1 MGYNASIPMRF
12 ELYTRDSKLSSEFW
26 RALIEKITRRIGYF
40 DHWTLEL
47 AFTPNQL
54 LFFLESKKDFSG
66 FATEFAP
73 FIIRWDKNYQEEQY
87 PPMRSCYVDFSSKEN
102 IIRLKERE
110 QIRTGR
116 TLKGI
121 RWHFYHAPVSYS
133 VLELY
138 FVDAAGKA
146 FRCRRRFVNTR
157 WSFLDIDLSQGVQYK
172 QKEIP
177 LYVQVQKTV
186 ELLSDRPDGA
196 LVQVPG
202 FPYFQEP
209 KYLPLSKYS
218 HERHG
223 LVLGQTGT
231 GKSRYLSH
239 FIRQLEVQGM
249 TETHTVVVLDPHA
262 ALYTDFSDNPAHA
275 NVDFVRTA
283 CQLFAQFGE
292 PTLASELTILL
303 FKTLMKD
310 QFNSKAERVLKYAL
324 FTLFTGEKM
333 SLETLR
339 KFLTDVIVRK
349 EVLMN
354 ARVAEGI
361 QIFFDT
367 EFGELQTKFYQE
379 SILPILTLLDELAF
393 LPITNFETA
402 ASLSD
407 LVDNNSLVFMSLDR
421 TALGQKAT
429 KLIAGLLIQQIFL
442 LAQSGKLKKKVMFL
456 IDEVSVV
463 QNEALAAIL
472 SEARKFGLSLTLSQQ
487 YLQQIDTSILQSVI
501 TNVSNYV
508 IFKVSEEDAND
519 LASNLEFSFP
529 EELFAASMER
539 AAYEKHLKVKMMTEL
554 NPRECLV
561 RVFSDGKFYPM
572 IKARTIDT

>member
-1 MGYNASIPMRF
+1 MIHYFHIMRF
-12 ELYTRDSKLSSEFW
+12 ELYTNEKKLTAEFW
-26 RALIEKITRRIGYF
+26 KAFIEKITKRIDYF

-54 LFFLESKKDFSG
+54 LFFIESKKDFSG
-66 FATEFAP
+66 YANELAP
-73 FIIRWDKNYQEEQY
+73 FIIRWDKEYKGEQY
-87 PPMRSCYVDFSSKEN
+87 PQMKSCYVDFSTKVN

-110 QIRTGR
+110 QLRMNR

-133 VLELY
+133 ELEMF
-138 FVDAAGKA
+138 FVDGAGKA
-146 FRCRRRFVNTR
+146 FRCKRRFVNTR
-157 WSFLDIDLSQGVQYK
+157 WNFLDLDLSESIQYK
-172 QKEIP
+172 PKEIP

-186 ELLSDRPDGA
+186 ELLSDDPAGA
-196 LVQVPG
+196 LLSVPG

-209 KYLPLSKYS
+209 KYLPLNKYS

-239 FIRQLEVQGM
+239 FIRQLELQGI
-249 TETHTVVVLDPHA
+249 TETHTVVILDPHA
-262 ALYTDFSDNPAHA
+262 ALYTDFSDNAAHA

-303 FKTLMKD
+303 FKTLMKE
-310 QFNSKAERVLKYAL
+310 QFNPKAERVLKYTL
-324 FTLFTGEKM
+324 FTLFTGGMM

-339 KFLTDVIVRK
+339 KFLTDVMTRK

-354 ARVAEGI
+354 TKIAEGI

-402 ASLSD
+402 ASLGD
-407 LVDNNSLVFMSLDR
+407 LVDNHSLVFLSLDR

-442 LAQSGKLKKKVMFL
+442 LAQSGKLKKKIMFL

-487 YLQQIDTSILQSVI
+487 YLQQIDTFILQSVI

-519 LASNLEFSFP
+519 LANNLEFSFP

-561 RVFSDGKFYPM
+561 RVFSNDKFYPM